1 MAVQAPRATR
11 PTGPIVKRDDRIHS
25 VVYHKLDPRVNNI
38 IRQHKKSDII
48 NLYNIDCSMLFQ
60 VEQAHMQFDMFQN
73 YRPYILFQG
82 LATGVFLP
90 KKLGLLFPNACD
102 QLDFRSDREVPVEMT
117 YALSDTEIA
126 VMAGNGLFNNGWSCQ
141 GRVIGS
147 VLEIP
152 CKVDYAAIARTPLT
166 FIEIQNRMAFHTST
180 MQTGYKTL
188 VSAFLPYSAQ
198 KHNLEQQATIIEGPS
213 FHMDE
218 SEIRRR
224 TAYEPRPVGFGA
236 EAGSDVVAGGADFVS
251 SAQARIRQKL
261 SKEMAKS
268 DVLGIR
274 EKAGARNDGAAVA
287 ANIAKSVAAVREKTN
302 AERERA
308 LKDAENA
315 GIKVRVSEIDA
326 KLNDMASRMVLA
338 GAAQIP
344 LEQAKLKAET
354 ILPGKPSELPPGVM
368 AEPVRSAED
377 YAAEIA
383 DRDDKIH
390 HAATGAKATAGEISG
405 ELKQAKAKTR
415 QQLLAERRAK
425 RNQIAEK
432 VDKAMADAGK
442 IMPEDGTGRGPEDA
456 AGSGKDGKP
465 VRTASA
471 SRRGGSTEGDILSG
485 NVDID
490 EILKQF

>member
-1 MAVQAPRATR
+1 M
-11 PTGPIVKRDDRIHS
+11 
-25 VVYHKLDPRVNNI
+25 VYHKLDPRVNNI

-48 NLYNIDCSMLFQ
+48 NLYNIDCCMLFE

-82 LATGVFLP
+82 RANGVFLP

-102 QLDFRSDREVPVEMT
+102 QLDFRSDREVPVEIT

-152 CKVDYAAIARTPLT
+152 CRVDYAAIARTPLT

-198 KHNLEQQATIIEGPS
+198 KHNVEQQATIVEGPT

-224 TAYEPRPVGFGA
+224 MAYEPRPVGFGA
-236 EAGSDVVAGGADFVS
+236 ESGSEVVTGGADFVS
-251 SAQARIRQKL
+251 SAQARIKQKL
-261 SKEMAKS
+261 AKEMAKS
-268 DVLGIR
+268 DVLGLR
-274 EKAGARNDGAAVA
+274 EKAERRHDGAAVA
-287 ANIAKSVAAVREKTN
+287 DNIAKSVAAVREKTN

-308 LKDAENA
+308 LKEAENA
-315 GIKVRVSEIDA
+315 GIKVRVSDIDA

-338 GAAQIP
+338 GASQIP
-344 LEQAKLKAET
+344 IEQAKLKAET
-354 ILPGKPSELPPGVM
+354 ILPPQPPDIPPGTM
-368 AEPVRSAED
+368 MEPIQSDEKPT
-377 YAAEIA
+377 EKIA
-383 DRDDKIH
+383 DRDDKLH
-390 HAATGAKATAGEISG
+390 HAASSAKETAGEIASD
-405 ELKQAKAKTR
+405 LKSAKTKTR

-425 RNQIAEK
+425 RNQIAQN
-432 VDKAMADAGK
+432 VDKAMEEAGK
-442 IMPEDGTGRGPEDA
+442 IMPGDG
-456 AGSGKDGKP
+456 AGQEAPGTSSAGDGKKEP
-465 VRTASA
+465 KAARTASA
-471 SRRGGSTEGDILSG
+471 TKQGGSLSGDIMSED
-485 NVDID
+485 VDMD
-490 EILKQF
+490 ELLKNF

>member
-1 MAVQAPRATR
+1 MAVQAPRAQANGAR
-11 PTGPIVKRDDRIHS
+11 APAKKDDRIHS
-25 VVYHKLDPRVNNI
+25 VVYHKLDPRVTNI

-48 NLYNIDCSMLFQ
+48 NLYDIDCCMLFR

-82 LATGVFLP
+82 QADGVFLP
-90 KKLGLLFPNACD
+90 KKMGLLFPNACD
-102 QLDFRSDREVPVEMT
+102 QLDFRTDRAVPVEMT

-188 VSAFLPYSAQ
+188 VSAFLPYAAQ
-198 KHNLEQQATIIEGPS
+198 KHNVEHQAAIVEGPS
-213 FHMDE
+213 FHMGE

-224 TAYEPRPVGFGA
+224 TAYEPKPVGFGA
-236 EAGSDVVAGGADFVS
+236 ESGSEVVAKGADFVA
-251 SAQARIRQKL
+251 SAQSRIKQKL
-261 SKEMAKS
+261 AREMAKS

-274 EKAGARNDGAAVA
+274 ETVAARHDGAAVA
-287 ANIAKSVAAVREKTN
+287 DNIAKSVAAVREKTN

-308 LKDAENA
+308 LKEAEQA
-315 GIKVRVSEIDA
+315 GIKVRVSDIDA

-338 GAAQIP
+338 GASQIP
-344 LEQAKLKAET
+344 IEQAKLKAET
-354 ILPGKPSELPPGVM
+354 ILPDQPSELPPEVM
-368 AEPVRSAED
+368 TDPIRSAEMVRD
-377 YAAEIA
+377 K
-383 DRDDKIH
+383 DDKIH
-390 HAATGAKATAGEISG
+390 HAVADAEQTAGSISG
-405 ELKQAKAKTR
+405 DLKQAKSKTR
-415 QQLLAERRAK
+415 QQLLAERRARK
-425 RNQIAEK
+425 AKIAEN
-432 VDKAMADAGK
+432 VGKAMEEAGK
-442 IMPEDGTGRGPEDA
+442 IMPG
-456 AGSGKDGKP
+456 DGKSQDTGP
-465 VRTASA
+465 APDSKTAGPRVSRTASA
-471 SRRGGSTEGDILSG
+471 SKQGTSADGDILAG